1 MYRLLTSVFDAFA
14 RLIDG
19 ITNGVSGMLRRF
31 AQGPGQDVLF
41 VLVLA
46 LTGLK
51 IVVEEVLEGIDRIIS
66 WLEKAIIIVALLAMT
81 AFSFMD
87 YLRREASLES
97 FEIEGGANMAMLLM
111 VWVGFLG
118 ASLATRRGAHLSVGR
133 IRSLAQP
140 GCGQDRESVFS
151 ALVAA
156 GLCWVLME
164 NAWTLTAEGIE
175 FGDTLEG
182 LVVWPIIVAPI
193 NFVIERLPDADGGL
207 LGNCDHLRPY
217 RRCRNA
223 NHPAAW
229 SPMTP
234 AKPRPSRS

>member
-1 MYRLLTSVFDAFA
+1 MPRYCSAAAPDGPQVDAFA

-41 VLVLA
+41 VLVVA

-97 FEIEGGANMAMLLM
+97 FEIEGGANMAMP
-111 VWVGFLG
+111 
-118 ASLATRRGAHLSVGR
+118 ATRPSFSRRGLPASMPSSFRRGGAAGSVGGADGVSDA
-133 IRSLAQP
+133 RSGVAAAAA
-140 GCGQDRESVFS
+140 
-151 ALVAA
+151 ALVA
-156 GLCWVLME
+156 G
-164 NAWTLTAEGIE
+164 
-175 FGDTLEG
+175 
-182 LVVWPIIVAPI
+182 
-193 NFVIERLPDADGGL
+193 
-207 LGNCDHLRPY
+207 
-217 RRCRNA
+217 RR
-223 NHPAAW
+223 
-229 SPMTP
+229 
-234 AKPRPSRS
+234 